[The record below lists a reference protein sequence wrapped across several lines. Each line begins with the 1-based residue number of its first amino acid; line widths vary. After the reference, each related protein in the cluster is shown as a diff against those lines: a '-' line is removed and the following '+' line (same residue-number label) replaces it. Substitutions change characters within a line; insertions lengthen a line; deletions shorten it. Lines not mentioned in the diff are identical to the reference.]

1 MMAYILGRPETDL
14 LGEKAVLPGYSL
26 GIQHLEQTP
35 DKPSPKLPKSTSVQ
49 DLLRKNWGDNFR
61 SYALFPNPLG
71 KVSGMLWSL
80 NSKDL
85 GLIRHWELV
94 NYGWYEEIKV
104 SVKTQDGK
112 KHQATTVRIQ
122 KGQDLEQIIDDDQYR
137 AWLQEQELYKIATSK
152 SRLDFYQNQKRSN
165 SSVQD

>member
-1 MMAYILGRPETDL
+1 MSHLKPSSNRFLFFGCGTHRSKRKMAYILGRPETDL
-14 LGEKAVLPGYSL
+14 LGGKAVLTGYSL

-49 DLLRKNWGDNFR
+49 DLLRKNW
-61 SYALFPNPLG
+61 
-71 KVSGMLWSL
+71 
-80 NSKDL
+80 
-85 GLIRHWELV
+85 ELV
-94 NYGWYEEIKV
+94 DYGWYKEIKV

-122 KGQDLEQIIDDDQYR
+122 RGQDLEQIIDDDQYR